1 MASLRDLRKRLRA
14 VKNTQ
19 KITKAMK
26 MVAAS
31 KLRRAQ
37 MQVLEARPY
46 AIGMQEVLEHIVS
59 RADVAAHPLMQVR
72 VPKRVEIVVMT
83 SNRGLCG
90 SFNSSI
96 IRSAERYIASHR
108 EEYDEILLSSIGRK
122 GAEHFERKGWT
133 LTSRHDDVWDD
144 LRFERAADIAESLS
158 ARFRTR
164 RLDAVYLYYNEFKSA
179 ISQNLVLK
187 QLLPV
192 QPLDGWQEN
201 PAVRISEL
209 QPFSHDAR
217 AVAGRSKEVEV
228 EVEFPDEWK
237 PSPEL
242 EVDKQGFEHIFEPSR
257 AQVLDSLLPQ
267 HLAVQLWRALLES
280 MAAEHGARM
289 SAMDAASSNAKDLIE
304 KITLQ
309 ANRVRQASITN
320 ELMEIVSGAEAL
332 SG

>member
-37 MQVLEARPY
+37 QQVLQARPY
-46 AIGMQEVLEHIVS
+46 AIGMQEILEHIVS
-59 RADVAAHPLMQVR
+59 RTDVAAHPLLQVR
-72 VPKRVEIVVMT
+72 APRRVEIVIMS

-90 SFNSSI
+90 GFNSSI
-96 IRSAERYIASHR
+96 IRSAERYIAEHR
-108 EEYDEILLSSIGRK
+108 AEYEEILLSSIGRK
-122 GAEHFERKGWT
+122 AGDHFKRKGWS
-133 LTSRHDDVWDD
+133 LVARHDDVWDD
-144 LRFERAADIAESLS
+144 LRYERAADIAASLS
-158 ARFRTR
+158 ARFRTG
-164 RLDAVYLYYNEFKSA
+164 RLDAVYLLYNEFKSA
-179 ISQNLVLK
+179 ISQNVVLR

-192 QPLDGWQEN
+192 QPIDDWRED

-209 QPFSHDAR
+209 RPFSGVFE
-217 AVAGRSKEVEV
+217 AVAGLSNEV
-228 EVEFPDEWK
+228 EVEFPEHWA

-242 EVDKQGFEHIFEPSR
+242 EVEKEGFEHIYEPSR
-257 AQVLDSLLPQ
+257 AAVLDALLPQ

-289 SAMDAASSNAKDLIE
+289 SAMDAASSNAKELIE
-304 KITLQ
+304 KISLE
-309 ANRVRQASITN
+309 ANRVRQAGITN
-320 ELMEIVSGAEAL
+320 ELMEIVSGAETLA
-332 SG
+332 G

>member
-37 MQVLEARPY
+37 QQVLQARPY
-46 AIGMQEVLEHIVS
+46 AIGMQEVLRHLVS
-59 RADVAAHPLMQVR
+59 RADVEAHPLLRAR
-72 VPKRVEIVVMT
+72 VPKRVEIVVMS

-90 SFNSSI
+90 SFNASI
-96 IRSAERYIASHR
+96 IRSTERYIADNR
-108 EEYDEILLSSIGRK
+108 EQYDAITLSSIGRK
-122 GAEHFERKGWT
+122 AADHFIRKGWE

-144 LRFERAADIAESLS
+144 LRYERAADIASSL
-158 ARFRTR
+158 ATRFRAGE
-164 RLDAVYLYYNEFKSA
+164 LDAVYLSYNEFKSA
-179 ISQNLVLK
+179 ISQNVVLK
-187 QLLPV
+187 QLLPI
-192 QPLDGWQEN
+192 QPIEAWEDD
-201 PAVRISEL
+201 PAVRVGEL
-209 QPFSHDAR
+209 AAVSGDFR
-217 AVAGRSKEVEV
+217 AVAGRSEMVDVELP
-228 EVEFPDEWK
+228 EGWE

-242 EVDKQGFEHIFEPSR
+242 LFDTEGFEHIYEPSR
-257 AQVLDSLLPQ
+257 DGVLDALLPE

-289 SAMDAASSNAKDLIE
+289 AAMDAASSNAKELIE

-309 ANRVRQASITN
+309 ANRVRQANITN

-332 SG
+332 NG